1 MVGWWRSAG
10 MWQGWRIPPTFPA
23 KTNLPYKITQK
34 TAISRLQPSIPAQ
47 FHNRS
52 PKKRISKPVKQE
64 ISNLS

>member
-1 MVGWWRSAG
+1 RSAG

-23 KTNLPYKITQK
+23 KNKADIQNNTKNSPPT
-34 TAISRLQPSIPAQ
+34 PIPAQ
-47 FHNRS
+47 FHNRN